1 MFDFDATLPLMA
13 IQFVL
18 LTAIMNALFFKPMAK
33 IVEGREGFIRSSKS
47 DSKARLEK
55 AKALAAQYEQ
65 ELADTRREAQS
76 TLAAAQAEAKK
87 MADDQIAAAQKQV
100 QEELMQVL
108 RELESQKESAMGQL
122 SSDADRLSQQ
132 ILDKLL
138 GSGLPA

>member
-18 LTAIMNALFFKPMAK
+18 LTFIMNALFFKPMAK

-47 DSKARLEK
+47 ESKERLEK
-55 AKALAAQYEQ
+55 AKTLASQYEK

-76 TLAAAQAEAKK
+76 ILAAAQAEAKK
-87 MADDQIAAAQKQV
+87 MADEQIAEAQQEV
-100 QEELMQVL
+100 QAQLMQVL
-108 RELESQKESAMGQL
+108 KELDAQKESAMGQL
-122 SSDADRLSQQ
+122 SSDAERLSQQ
-132 ILDKLL
+132 IFEKLL

>member
-33 IVEGREGFIRSSKS
+33 IVEGREGFIRSSKRE
-47 DSKARLEK
+47 SKERLEK

-76 TLAAAQAEAKK
+76 TLEAAQAEAKK
-87 MADDQIAAAQKQV
+87 IADEQIAAAQQQV
-100 QEELMQVL
+100 QSEVMQVL
-108 RELESQKESAMGQL
+108 KELDAQKDAAMGQL
-122 SSDADRLSQQ
+122 SSDAERLSQQ
-132 ILDKLL
+132 ILEKLL

>member
-33 IVEGREGFIRSSKS
+33 IVEGREGFIRSSKRE
-47 DSKARLEK
+47 SKERLEK
-55 AKALAAQYEQ
+55 AKTLASKYEQ
-65 ELADTRREAQS
+65 DLADTRREAQS

-87 MADDQIAAAQKQV
+87 VADEQIAEAQKQV
-100 QEELMQVL
+100 QAELMQVIK
-108 RELESQKESAMGQL
+108 ELDAQKESAMGQL
-122 SSDADRLSQQ
+122 SGDADRLSEQ
-132 ILDKLL
+132 ILEKLL